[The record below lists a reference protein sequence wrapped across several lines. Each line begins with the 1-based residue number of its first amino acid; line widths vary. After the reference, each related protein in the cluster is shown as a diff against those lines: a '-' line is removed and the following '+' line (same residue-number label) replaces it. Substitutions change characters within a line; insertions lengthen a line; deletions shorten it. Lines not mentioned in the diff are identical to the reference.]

1 MRVSKFL
8 AGSLFLA
15 ALTVGFVSCK
25 NKDKEPDDPF
35 NNGGNNNTPGQT
47 DDTTA
52 KGDGTEADP
61 YNVQAL
67 LDMKTDG
74 TLPDKDAGT
83 EKAWVEGYIVGSY
96 VFDNDPKFVIGA
108 DPTVK
113 DNVLIADDANTTDTY
128 AVSALKLGNYSTI
141 VSLVNVPENL
151 KKKIKVYG
159 VIEKYC
165 GVSGVINLE
174 KVYIDGTVVEL
185 PGNTDVEVND
195 NMTPSEAHAAAAS
208 LQAGAVS
215 SNKAGVTGYVSKI
228 ATAYSSQYDNITIYM
243 SDNQDTQET
252 FYVYRMKGGSALKVG
267 DKIKVTGNLTNY
279 KGTSPQMNTGATYE
293 LLESVG
299 GGSGEGEGG
308 GSGEGEGGGSGEG
321 GSESGSS
328 IQGDFGSAATSKTM
342 PTGWTYI
349 SNNPT
354 KYPNPSW
361 YSTGLKFNYEN
372 MGVQSPAFE
381 ASTTSVKVEINVV
394 LNANSKTSAASENAF
409 TITGFNAADE
419 EVNVATIA
427 NTDVISG
434 TNEVT
439 LTGAGI
445 TYVKVIMTGYP
456 YNGTQY
462 CNVNLSE
469 VAITVE

>member
-8 AGSLFLA
+8 VGSLFLA
-15 ALTVGFVSCK
+15 ALTIGFASCK
-25 NKDKEPDDPF
+25 KEEPKDPF
-35 NNGGNNNTPGQT
+35 NNGGNNNPGQT

-52 KGDGTEADP
+52 KGNGTEADP

-74 TLPDKDAGT
+74 TLPDKGAGT

-96 VFDNDPKFVIGA
+96 NYNDGNPLFVLGI
-108 DPTVK
+108 DPASQ
-113 DNVLIADDANTTDTY
+113 DNVLIADDANTTDTH
-128 AVSALKLGNYSTI
+128 AVSALKLGNYSTV
-141 VSLVNVPENL
+141 VSLLNVPENL

-159 VIEKYC
+159 VVEKYC
-165 GVSGVINLE
+165 GVSGVVNLE
-174 KVYIDGTVVEL
+174 QVFIDDTVVEL
-185 PGNTDVEVND
+185 PGLTDVEVND
-195 NMTPSEAHAAAAS
+195 NMTPSEAHAAAAQ
-208 LQAGAVS
+208 LRAGAVS
-215 SNKAGVTGYVSKI
+215 SNKAGVIGYVSKI
-228 ATAYSSQYDNITIYM
+228 ETPYSSQHGNITIYM

-252 FYVYRMKGGSALKVG
+252 FYVYRMAGGETLQVG

-293 LLESVG
+293 LLEAVG
-299 GGSGEGEGG
+299 GGSGSE
-308 GSGEGEGGGSGEG
+308 GEGEGGGSGEG

-349 SNNPT
+349 SNNPE

-372 MGVQSPAFE
+372 MGVQSPVFD
-381 ASTTSVKVEINVV
+381 ASTTSVKVEINIAA
-394 LNANSKTSAASENAF
+394 LNTNNKTGASENAF
-409 TITGFNAADE
+409 TITGFSAANDVVSE
-419 EVNVATIA
+419 ATIA
-427 NTDVISG
+427 KTDVVAG

-445 TYVKVIMTGYP
+445 TYVKVIMTGFP
-456 YNGTQY
+456 YNGTLY
-462 CNVNLSE
+462 CNVNLSG
-469 VAITVE
+469 VSITVE

>member
-52 KGDGTEADP
+52 KGNGTEADP

-108 DPTVK
+108 EPTVK

-128 AVSALKLGNYSTI
+128 AVSALKLGNYSTV
-141 VSLVNVPENL
+141 VSLLNVPGNL

-165 GVSGVINLE
+165 GISGVINLE
-174 KVYIDGTVVEL
+174 QVYIDEKVVEL
-185 PGNTDVEVND
+185 PGNEDVDVND
-195 NMTPSEAHAAAAS
+195 NMTPSEAHAAAEL

-308 GSGEGEGGGSGEG
+308 GSGEG

-349 SNNPT
+349 SNNPE

-372 MGVQSPAFE
+372 MGVQSPVFD
-381 ASTTSVKVEINVV
+381 ASTTSVKVEINIAA
-394 LNANSKTSAASENAF
+394 LNTNNKTGASENAF
-409 TITGFNAADE
+409 TITGFSAANDVVSE
-419 EVNVATIA
+419 TTIA
-427 NTDVISG
+427 KTDVVAG

-445 TYVKVIMTGYP
+445 TYVKVIMTGFP
-456 YNGTQY
+456 YNGTLY
-462 CNVNLSE
+462 CNVNLSG
-469 VAITVE
+469 VSITVE

>member
-15 ALTVGFVSCK
+15 ALTVGFASCK
-25 NKDKEPDDPF
+25 KEEPKDPF

-52 KGDGTEADP
+52 KGDGTEANP

-67 LDMKTDG
+67 LDMKTNG
-74 TLPDKDAGT
+74 TLPDKNKGT

-96 VFDNDPKFVIGA
+96 VYNNDPKFVIGIQPV
-108 DPTVK
+108 DTN
-113 DNVLIADDANTTDTY
+113 NVLIADDANTTDTY
-128 AVSALKLGNYSTI
+128 AVSALKLGNFQ
-141 VSLVNVPENL
+141 SLVNLRDVSANL

-159 VIEKYC
+159 VIENYC
-165 GVSGVINLE
+165 SVSGVVNLE
-174 KVYIDGTVVEL
+174 QVYIDEKVVEL
-185 PGNTDVEVND
+185 PGNKDVDVND
-195 NMTPSEAHAAAAS
+195 NMTPSEAHAAAAQ
-208 LQAGAVS
+208 LRAGAVS
-215 SNKAGVTGYVSKI
+215 SNKAGVIGYVSKI
-228 ATAYSSQYDNITIYM
+228 ETPYSSQHGNITIYM

-252 FYVYRMKGGSALKVG
+252 FYVYRMAGGETLQVG

-293 LLESVG
+293 LLEAVG
-299 GGSGEGEGG
+299 GGSGSE
-308 GSGEGEGGGSGEG
+308 GEGEGGGSGEG

-349 SNNPT
+349 SNNPE

-372 MGVQSPAFE
+372 MGVQSPVFD
-381 ASTTSVKVEINVV
+381 ASTTSVKVEINIAA
-394 LNANSKTSAASENAF
+394 LNTNNKTGASENAF
-409 TITGFNAADE
+409 TITGFSAANDVVSE
-419 EVNVATIA
+419 ATIA
-427 NTDVISG
+427 KTDVVAG

-445 TYVKVIMTGYP
+445 TYVKVIMTGFP
-456 YNGTQY
+456 YNGTLY
-462 CNVNLSE
+462 CNVNLSG
-469 VAITVE
+469 VSITVE

>member
-15 ALTVGFVSCK
+15 ALTVGFASCK

-74 TLPDKDAGT
+74 TLPEKDAGT
-83 EKAWVEGYIVGSY
+83 EKKWVEGYIVGSY

-108 DPTVK
+108 NPTVK

-128 AVSALKLGNYSTI
+128 AVSALKLGNYSTV
-141 VSLVNVPENL
+141 VSLLNVPGNL

-165 GVSGVINLE
+165 GISGVVSLE
-174 KVYIDGTVVEL
+174 QVYIDETVVEL

-215 SNKAGVTGYVSKI
+215 SNKAGVTGYVSYIKE
-228 ATAYSSQYDNITIYM
+228 YSSKYDNITFYM

-279 KGTSPQMNTGATYE
+279 QGTFPQMNQGATYE

-308 GSGEGEGGGSGEG
+308 GSGEGEGEGDSSEYSIDLTYTLGGTSDDKGKATING
-321 GSESGSS
+321 NADITVLKIGSS
-328 IQGDFGSAATSKTM
+328 KNTGSIDFT
-342 PTGWTYI
+342 I
-349 SNNPT
+349 
-354 KYPNPSW
+354 
-361 YSTGLKFNYEN
+361 
-372 MGVQSPAFE
+372 PAG
-381 ASTTSVKVEINVV
+381 TTSVSYYAVAWTGKV
-394 LNANSKTSAASENAF
+394 T
-409 TITGFNAADE
+409 TITFSIGGTIVGEQAISGNAGATGSSPYTMTVTAADKYTFNIGTSLTE
-419 EVNVATIA
+419 DTVVTVTTKDAAEKRAIIFGVKA
-427 NTDVISG
+427 N
-434 TNEVT
+434 
-439 LTGAGI
+439 
-445 TYVKVIMTGYP
+445 
-456 YNGTQY
+456 
-462 CNVNLSE
+462 
-469 VAITVE
+469 

>member
-15 ALTVGFVSCK
+15 ALTVGFASCK
-25 NKDKEPDDPF
+25 KEEPKDPF
-35 NNGGNNNTPGQT
+35 NNGGDNNTPGQT

-67 LDMKTDG
+67 LDMKTAG
-74 TLPDKDAGT
+74 TLPEKDKGT
-83 EKAWVEGYIVGSY
+83 EKKWVEGYIVGSY
-96 VFDNDPKFVIGA
+96 NYNDGNPLFVLGL
-108 DPTVK
+108 DPVSK
-113 DNVLIADDANTTDTY
+113 DNVLIADDANTTDTD
-128 AVSALKLGNYSTI
+128 AVSALKLGNYSAV
-141 VSLVNVPENL
+141 VSLLNVPGNL

-165 GVSGVINLE
+165 GVSGVVSLE
-174 KVYIDGTVVEL
+174 QVYIDEKVVEL
-185 PGNTDVEVND
+185 PGNKDVDVND

-215 SNKAGVTGYVSKI
+215 SNKAGVTGYVSYIKE
-228 ATAYSSQYDNITIYM
+228 YSSKYDNITFYM
-243 SDNQDTQET
+243 SDNQDSEKT
-252 FYVYRMKGGSALKVG
+252 FYVYRMAGGETLQVG

-279 KGTSPQMNTGATYE
+279 QGTSPQMNQKGATYE

-299 GGSGEGEGG
+299 GGSGSE
-308 GSGEGEGGGSGEG
+308 GEGEGGGSGEG

-349 SNNPT
+349 SNNPE

-361 YSTGLKFNYEN
+361 YPTGLKFNYEN
-372 MGVQSPAFE
+372 MGVQSPVFD
-381 ASTTSVKVEINVV
+381 ASTTSVKVEINIAA
-394 LNANSKTSAASENAF
+394 LNTNNKTGASENAF
-409 TITGFNAADE
+409 TITGFSAANDVVSE
-419 EVNVATIA
+419 ATIA
-427 NTDVISG
+427 KTDVVAG

-445 TYVKVIMTGYP
+445 TYVKVIMTGFP
-456 YNGTQY
+456 YNGTLY
-462 CNVNLSE
+462 CNVNLSG
-469 VAITVE
+469 VSITVE

>member
-52 KGDGTEADP
+52 KGNGTEADP

-108 DPTVK
+108 EPTVK

-128 AVSALKLGNYSTI
+128 AVSALKLGNYSTV
-141 VSLVNVPENL
+141 VSLLNVPGNL

-165 GVSGVINLE
+165 GISGVINLE
-174 KVYIDGTVVEL
+174 QVYIDEKVVEL
-185 PGNTDVEVND
+185 PGNEDVDVND
-195 NMTPSEAHAAAAS
+195 NMTPSEAHAAAEL

-308 GSGEGEGGGSGEG
+308 GSGEVEIEGTLLYTLDTTDAANKGKNSSYADSGDITINGITWNVTGNATTQPWRIGGKNLDAVDREVYTTTPYDKALTNVVVTLGTKTITLNSCKLLYSTNADFTGATEVPFDYTEG
-321 GSESGSS
+321 AIVLTNSYPANCYYKLVFNCTETSGSNKYV
-328 IQGDFGSAATSKTM
+328 QLSKIEFY
-342 PTGWTYI
+342 G
-349 SNNPT
+349 
-354 KYPNPSW
+354 
-361 YSTGLKFNYEN
+361 E
-372 MGVQSPAFE
+372 
-381 ASTTSVKVEINVV
+381 
-394 LNANSKTSAASENAF
+394 
-409 TITGFNAADE
+409 
-419 EVNVATIA
+419 
-427 NTDVISG
+427 
-434 TNEVT
+434 
-439 LTGAGI
+439 
-445 TYVKVIMTGYP
+445 
-456 YNGTQY
+456 
-462 CNVNLSE
+462 
-469 VAITVE
+469 